1 MNEECLICEAPL
13 EYLDAD
19 FFFLNELGDIIPI
32 RNLIIG
38 AGNIGIHLIKLFAVL
53 KAIFESCL
61 HSSIRL
67 ITSGIFLNSA
77 GLIPTSQRQYRGLLL
92 IYSTEPTNFLIYFT
106 ALGSF
111 FTNSS

>member
-1 MNEECLICEAPL
+1 MPFGSSCRGDLNEECLICKVPL

-53 KAIFESCL
+53 KAIFESCNFFV
-61 HSSIRL
+61 R
-67 ITSGIFLNSA
+67 FLLDRFNAFKVS
-77 GLIPTSQRQYRGLLL
+77 
-92 IYSTEPTNFLIYFT
+92 T
-106 ALGSF
+106 ALNVAAVYSLPANVQF
-111 FTNSS
+111 QLF

>member
-38 AGNIGIHLIKLFAVL
+38 AGNIGIHPIKLFAVL
-53 KAIFESCL
+53 KAIF
-61 HSSIRL
+61 
-67 ITSGIFLNSA
+67 
-77 GLIPTSQRQYRGLLL
+77 
-92 IYSTEPTNFLIYFT
+92 
-106 ALGSF
+106 
-111 FTNSS
+111 